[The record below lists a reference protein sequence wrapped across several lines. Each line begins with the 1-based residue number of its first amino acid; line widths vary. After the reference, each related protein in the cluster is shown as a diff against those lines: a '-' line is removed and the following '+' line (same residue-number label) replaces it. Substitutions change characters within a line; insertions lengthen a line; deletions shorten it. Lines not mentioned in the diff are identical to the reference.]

1 MNKKMLI
8 IVTPL
13 LVIILAAAGWMFMRP
28 APAAVGNEAKIPGP
42 VHTMAEPFIANL
54 ADSPSTPRF
63 IKVGDALRLSK
74 ASAGLVTEGT
84 AQVPA
89 TGREASRRSATSS
102 SLTPGAHQH
111 RPQHRPR
118 GRTDLKREIVKKVN
132 KQNRRQVSST
142 STSGVRVQ

>member
-63 IKVGDALRLSK
+63 IKVGVALRLSK

-89 TGREASRRSATSS
+89 TVEGEPQIRDIIIS
-102 SLTPGAHQH
+102 SLQARTSTDLSTD
-111 RPQHRPR
+111 R

-132 KQNRRQVSST
+132 KQTDVKILDVYFT
-142 STSGVRVQ
+142 EFAVQ